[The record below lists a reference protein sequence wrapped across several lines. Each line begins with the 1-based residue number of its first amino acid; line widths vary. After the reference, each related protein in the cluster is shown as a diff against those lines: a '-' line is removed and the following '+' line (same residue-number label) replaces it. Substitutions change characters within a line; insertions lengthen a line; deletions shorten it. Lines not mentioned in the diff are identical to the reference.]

1 MLRRFLISL
10 LPAFFL
16 ALTQCGYTLS
26 HRLRAEFRD
35 PRGIFVPVFDNMT
48 DEVGAEIVFT
58 NALIREITSRRKIL
72 LSTREKGALELHGVI
87 TDIRVEPTTLTDAG
101 FKGLQGYQ
109 RIPSELGVRVNLA
122 LVLRDPKSG
131 KIYWSHDFSGYRRVN
146 APTDRTYDYQSP
158 SSVGV
163 ATQSIYE
170 SEYPEIARQIVRDVY
185 DEMVEVF

>member
-1 MLRRFLISL
+1 M
-10 LPAFFL
+10 
-16 ALTQCGYTLS
+16 S

-35 PRGIFVPVFDNMT
+35 PRGIFVPVFDNRT

-58 NALIREITSRRKIL
+58 NALIREITSRRQIP
-72 LSTREKGALELHGVI
+72 LSTREKGALELYGVI

-122 LVLRDPKSG
+122 LVLRDPKTG
-131 KIYWSHDFSGYRRVN
+131 KVYWSHDFTGYRRVV

-158 SSVGV
+158 SSVGL

-170 SEYPEIARQIVRDVY
+170 SQYPEIARQIVRDVY